1 MTLTSRFQIQVSA
14 VCRGGARNKRLTL
27 RRCSKQEGRAG
38 AAQPLDRTSQPQT
51 HDHSQ
56 RRFSPSVQFG
66 L

>member
-14 VCRGGARNKRLTL
+14 VFGGARNKRLTL